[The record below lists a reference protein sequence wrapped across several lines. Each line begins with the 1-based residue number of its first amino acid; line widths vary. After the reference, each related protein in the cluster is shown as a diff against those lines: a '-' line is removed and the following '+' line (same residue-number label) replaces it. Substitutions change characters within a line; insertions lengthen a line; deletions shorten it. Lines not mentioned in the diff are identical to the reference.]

1 MKNFDLVNKSWVFN
15 KKVAKNF
22 DKHVNQSIPD
32 YSDLQNYIASL
43 SEWFLK
49 DGALIYD
56 LGCSTGET
64 IKRITSLNVT
74 TKIEIIG
81 IDSKSSMLKLA
92 ERKNKKRKKNIVV
105 RFKKQNIEKIKFNKC
120 NLVIC
125 ILTFPFLNNELRK
138 KILKRI
144 YNSLQ
149 DGGALIAVDKINA
162 RSGFVNN
169 VLNDLYYDFKLKQ
182 KITEKDIINKSKS
195 LRSSIHTHSE
205 KKIFEFIKKAGFK
218 EYDTFFRHF
227 NFIGYI
233 AIK

>member
-49 DGALIYD
+49 DGAVIYD

-92 ERKNKKRKKNIVV
+92 KKKIKKEKKKYSCKLQKAKYRKNKI
-105 RFKKQNIEKIKFNKC
+105 
-120 NLVIC
+120 
-125 ILTFPFLNNELRK
+125 
-138 KILKRI
+138 
-144 YNSLQ
+144 
-149 DGGALIAVDKINA
+149 
-162 RSGFVNN
+162 
-169 VLNDLYYDFKLKQ
+169 
-182 KITEKDIINKSKS
+182 
-195 LRSSIHTHSE
+195 
-205 KKIFEFIKKAGFK
+205 
-218 EYDTFFRHF
+218 
-227 NFIGYI
+227 
-233 AIK
+233 